1 MTNGQ
6 YDYSDLTVEKTFKEF
21 YIVPDYQREYVWE
34 AEKHVIQLLNDMYD
48 AYSANKDKE
57 YFIGTTVVF
66 NNNGQLELIDGQ
78 QRTTTLFLMLC
89 AFRNIYKKYNLSTAV
104 MDKAIFD
111 SNLDDNGEEV
121 QKYLVCLQN

>member
-89 AFRNIYKKYNLSTAV
+89 AFRNIYKKYNRVTSKSV
-104 MDKAIFD
+104 WIRHR
-111 SNLDDNGEEV
+111 SS
-121 QKYLVCLQN
+121 LV